1 MDNRDT
7 LSKKKKKGGEGGV
20 NEENTVSTLMQV
32 CISL

>member
-7 LSKKKKKGGEGGV
+7 LSKKKKGGEGGV
-20 NEENTVSTLMQV
+20 NEENTVSTLMQA